1 MTPDIIDLRF
11 ILIALGATV
20 YLGLIVAGIRELV
33 IDIWTAWKTR
43 V

>member
-1 MTPDIIDLRF
+1 MNPELIDARF

-33 IDIWTAWKTR
+33 IDIWQALR
-43 V
+43 RG

>member
-1 MTPDIIDLRF
+1 MTADTIDARF

-33 IDIWTAWKTR
+33 IDIWQALRK
-43 V
+43 

>member
-1 MTPDIIDLRF
+1 MNPELIDARF

-33 IDIWTAWKTR
+33 IDIWQALRK
-43 V
+43 